1 MTPEQRALTFW
12 LVCIPVR
19 SSLACVA
26 RALTSRTTGTTHPAL
41 RALATVPAYRWMRGL
56 EVGNEGVLGGPVWW
70 ADTRQVHG
78 ALYAAFS
85 VSGRWEWLCADA
97 VLGAVHWGLA
107 IPEGKRLAEA

>member
-56 EVGNEGVLGGPVWW
+56 EVGDEGMLGGPVWW
-70 ADTRQVHG
+70 KDTRQVHG
-78 ALYAAFS
+78 AL
-85 VSGRWEWLCADA
+85 AD
-97 VLGAVHWGLA
+97 
-107 IPEGKRLAEA
+107 R